1 MTEPVRETA
10 DYQLFGLKVR
20 SEIPLPEL
28 FTDESDGLPQV
39 TIRNAPVE
47 PNGEDTGLEFD
58 REALVLTI
66 PQVARYRIRN
76 GREILVETEAGAAAR
91 NVRLYLLGSAFGAL
105 LHQRGLLPLH
115 ANAVEI
121 DGRAVVFMGE
131 AGAGKSTLGAWFH
144 DHGFRVIA
152 DDVCVVRFDQNGS
165 VLACPGLPR
174 LRLWREAL
182 EATGRKASQYP
193 RSYCGDESFDKYDVS
208 ITSNAARDPSQMAA
222 MFTLDRGLEFAVD
235 RLNGIEAIN
244 AVFDNTYRGTYLD
257 RVDGHRSHW
266 SAAVELVRKVPIY
279 RLARVW
285 GIDRLDDQCELI
297 LNSVRNGSLAKS
309 S

>member
-1 MTEPVRETA
+1 MIGPVRKTA

-28 FTDESDGLPQV
+28 FLDEGDEPPQV
-39 TIRNAPVE
+39 IIRNSTVE
-47 PNGEDTGLEFD
+47 PNGKNAGPQFD
-58 REALVLTI
+58 HEALLLTI

-76 GREILVETEAGAAAR
+76 GKEILVETEAGAAAR

-121 DGRAVVFMGE
+121 DGRAAVFMGE

-152 DDVCVVRFDQNGS
+152 DDVCVVRFDHNGG
-165 VLACPGLPR
+165 VLVCPGLPR
-174 LRLWREAL
+174 LRLWKEAL
-182 EATGRKASQYP
+182 EATGRTASQYP

-208 ITSNAARDPSQMAA
+208 IASNAARDPLQMAA
-222 MFTLDRGLEFAVD
+222 MFTLDCGPEFAIE
-235 RLNGIEAIN
+235 RLNGVEAVHS
-244 AVFDNTYRGTYLD
+244 VFDNTYRGTYLD

-285 GIDRLDDQCELI
+285 GIDRLDDQCERI
-297 LNSVRNGSLAKS
+297 LKSVREGSLAIS
-309 S
+309 